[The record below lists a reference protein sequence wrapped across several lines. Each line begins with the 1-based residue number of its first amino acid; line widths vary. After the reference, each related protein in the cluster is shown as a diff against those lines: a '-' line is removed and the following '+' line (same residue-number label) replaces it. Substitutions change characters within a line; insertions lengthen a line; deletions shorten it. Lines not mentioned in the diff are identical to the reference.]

1 MVISGQKWLCSGKSE
16 CIRQKWLSSGK
27 DVVFEQKGEHLGKVV
42 EFGQSGCIR
51 ESGCFWAKLVVY
63 GQTWLYSGKNCCTQE
78 KRLYTGK
85 NDCGPLSTVTSQEVT
100 WNEGPDQALQGK
112 RLSSRNYAAY
122 AT

>member
-1 MVISGQKWLCSGKSE
+1 M
-16 CIRQKWLSSGK
+16 
-27 DVVFEQKGEHLGKVV
+27 V

-51 ESGCFWAKLVVY
+51 ESGCFIAKLVVY
-63 GQTWLYSGKNCCTQE
+63 GQKWLNSGKNGCIRE

-85 NDCGPLSTVTSQEVT
+85 KDCGQTATVTSQEVI

-112 RLSSRNYAAY
+112 WLSSRNYAAY

>member
-1 MVISGQKWLCSGKSE
+1 M
-16 CIRQKWLSSGK
+16 
-27 DVVFEQKGEHLGKVV
+27 VVFGKVV
-42 EFGQSGCIR
+42 VLG
-51 ESGCFWAKLVVY
+51 LN
-63 GQTWLYSGKNCCTQE
+63 WLYSGKNGFIRE

-85 NDCGPLSTVTSQEVT
+85 SDCGPTATVTSQEVS